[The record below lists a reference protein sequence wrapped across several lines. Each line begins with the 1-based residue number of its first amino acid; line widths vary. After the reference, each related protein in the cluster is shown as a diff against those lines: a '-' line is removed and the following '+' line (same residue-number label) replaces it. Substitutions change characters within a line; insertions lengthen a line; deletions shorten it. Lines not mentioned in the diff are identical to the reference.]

1 MQRAGVGPTRGG
13 RMKRT
18 TIVLIAVIIICLSV
32 AGCGGGGAV
41 TPPDTGGDASG
52 GGSGL
57 TAAEA
62 ARLAVSEARAWSADA
77 VLWEL
82 GPAPE
87 TLDTKWTSNGR
98 AGEWFVSYARS
109 SDQRCFTVDV
119 ENGAVARAEE
129 DATVSRRVAIP
140 SSAPRD
146 APRVSLA
153 QAASAA
159 RDAGMPERPSE
170 PAVFYTFDSPTQAWD
185 GKPVWQLGC
194 DSPEGGR
201 WYIVDGMSGKLI
213 AVLDVLGKP
222 VGSETEP
229 AKPAGDA
236 REVIK
241 EFFALLDAGEGE
253 QALQLMA
260 ARARGND
267 QTRSMWLVSFEGIDS
282 IALTKTEERLK
293 ENWSN
298 SIQYYR
304 CSLTI
309 RLKPGE
315 QPGLWEDGTVTRYVS
330 VTAEDGAWKI
340 AEISM
345 NP

>member
-1 MQRAGVGPTRGG
+1 M
-13 RMKRT
+13 
-18 TIVLIAVIIICLSV
+18 
-32 AGCGGGGAV
+32 
-41 TPPDTGGDASG
+41 
-52 GGSGL
+52 
-57 TAAEA
+57 
-62 ARLAVSEARAWSADA
+62 
-77 VLWEL
+77 

-87 TLDTKWTSNGR
+87 TLDADWTSNGR

-119 ENGAVARAEE
+119 ENGTVVRAEE
-129 DATVSRRVAIP
+129 DTSMSRRVAIP

-153 QAASAA
+153 QAAAAA
-159 RDAGMPERPSE
+159 RATGMPEHPSE
-170 PAVFYTFDSPTQAWD
+170 PAIFYTFESPTQAWD

-194 DSPEGGR
+194 DSPDGGR

-229 AKPAGDA
+229 AKPTGDA
-236 REVIK
+236 RDVIRQ
-241 EFFALLDAGEGE
+241 FFALLDAGEGE

-260 ARARGND
+260 ARARGSD
-267 QTRSMWLVSFEGIDS
+267 DSRAMWLVSFEGIDS
-282 IALTKTEERLK
+282 VTLTKTEERLK
-293 ENWSN
+293 EQWSN

-315 QPGLWEDGTVTRYVS
+315 QPGLWEDGAVIRYIS
-330 VTAEDGAWKI
+330 VIPENGAWKI